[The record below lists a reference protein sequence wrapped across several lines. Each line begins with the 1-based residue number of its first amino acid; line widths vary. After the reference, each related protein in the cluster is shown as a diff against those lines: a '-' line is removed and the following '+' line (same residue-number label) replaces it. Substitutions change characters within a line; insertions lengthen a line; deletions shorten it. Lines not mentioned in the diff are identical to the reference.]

1 MTNILVS
8 KIFYIPIVKLIR
20 SNDHDNDNN
29 NLNDNN
35 DNNNNN
41 NNNNNSNNNKKRS
54 FNDSSIGFSSHSSC
68 CIILV
73 CIK

>member
-29 NLNDNN
+29 NLND
-35 DNNNNN
+35 NNN